1 MILPS
6 FWRFPAVT
14 FFEEIVPEVAISLP
28 VKLPFEAIL
37 PVFLIFPDTFTSSA
51 VSTTPSFS
59 SFPETVTVL
68 FAFTVPEVDISSLE
82 TVPTAAISPV
92 FVTFLAVIFSPA
104 VIFPS
109 FFKSSTFTFLE
120 EITPAETVFL
130 PLKLPPAIIFPLLL
144 ISPETATFF
153 EVSTVPSLSN
163 LPLIERSS
171 LVLKAPEDFRLSAEI
186 LPTTVI
192 SPVLETF
199 LAVKSLLATIFPSFL
214 RFPVFK
220 LFETTVPEV
229 SIFFEVKSPLVTIS
243 PEFNTFPATDISFE
257 APTVPL
263 LSRSP
268 SMSSVSLVWTF
279 PEVTRLLPEILPD
292 AKICPVFFTSFAIKS
307 PFVLIFPSLVRFST
321 LKFLAAIAPDVTVFL
336 AVKSSFVKIFPVLL
350 TFPKTEIRLTE
361 VNAPVLSNF
370 PLMSVIPETCI
381 FPELSKFLTLK
392 FPPERTVAREFLKLP
407 AVIFPETFMFP
418 ELIISN
424 VFKFPPEYIFDL
436 FSTFPLRLMSSFAW
450 VSPDNFILAALILIP
465 LSELASSLWTYSVP
479 FISMPFPLIF
489 ATLIFPSAVISSF
502 VSLE

>member
-1 MILPS
+1 M
-6 FWRFPAVT
+6 FPATDMFLEVSTAPLFSSLPETVIFPLDLT
-14 FFEEIVPEVAISLP
+14 FPDVIKSSAETVPTAVISLVFLTFLAFRLPFATITPSLLKLSTFTFLEAIVPEEAVSLP
-28 VKLPFEAIL
+28 VKSPFEAIL

-51 VSTTPSFS
+51 VSTAPSFS
-59 SFPETVTVL
+59 SFPATVIVL

-82 TVPTAAISPV
+82 TVPTAAISRV
-92 FVTFLAVIFSPA
+92 FVTFLAVIFPPA

-229 SIFFEVKSPLVTIS
+229 SIFFEEKSPLVKIS
-243 PEFNTFPATDISFE
+243 PEFNTFPATDMSFE

-263 LSRSP
+263 LSRRP
-268 SMSSVSLVWTF
+268 SMSSVSLV
-279 PEVTRLLPEILPD
+279 
-292 AKICPVFFTSFAIKS
+292 
-307 PFVLIFPSLVRFST
+307 
-321 LKFLAAIAPDVTVFL
+321 
-336 AVKSSFVKIFPVLL
+336 
-350 TFPKTEIRLTE
+350 
-361 VNAPVLSNF
+361 
-370 PLMSVIPETCI
+370 
-381 FPELSKFLTLK
+381 
-392 FPPERTVAREFLKLP
+392 
-407 AVIFPETFMFP
+407 
-418 ELIISN
+418 
-424 VFKFPPEYIFDL
+424 
-436 FSTFPLRLMSSFAW
+436 
-450 VSPDNFILAALILIP
+450 
-465 LSELASSLWTYSVP
+465 
-479 FISMPFPLIF
+479 
-489 ATLIFPSAVISSF
+489 
-502 VSLE
+502 